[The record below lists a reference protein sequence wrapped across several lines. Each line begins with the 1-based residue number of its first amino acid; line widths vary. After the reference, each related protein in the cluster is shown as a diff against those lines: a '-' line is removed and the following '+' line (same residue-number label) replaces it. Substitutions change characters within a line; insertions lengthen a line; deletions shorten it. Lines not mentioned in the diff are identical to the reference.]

1 MMLFKVGDK
10 IRIRRDLSVTWSQL
24 SSFGINDEME
34 TFKGKT
40 ARITGITEVRRNIN
54 SIREYKYYLD
64 IDDECWSWGIDMF
77 EPINNILEIE

>member
-10 IRIRRDLSVTWSQL
+10 IRRDLSVTWSQL
-24 SSFGINDEME
+24 SSFVNDEME

-64 IDDECWSWGIDMF
+64 IDDECWTWGIDMF